1 MDLLVTH
8 VAPLDAQR
16 EETESVSLRDLI
28 DEYANDRVAVVKLDI
43 EGNECRAMSA
53 IALEEG
59 GNLLVLFEDHGRD
72 VAHTTTRFLLDRGGV
87 VAFIQDDGSIEQIRS
102 GNIERL
108 TNLKQNPLRGY
119 NLVSVV
125 PAGRGAARLLDCDP
139 HSSIVA

>member
-53 IALEEG
+53 ITLEEG

-72 VAHTTTRFLLDRGGV
+72 VAHTTTRFLLIADRW
-87 VAFIQDDGSIEQIRS
+87 SHPR
-102 GNIERL
+102 RRRWHPRRRRWR
-108 TNLKQNPLRGY
+108 TRNLSAAGPVLRC
-119 NLVSVV
+119 
-125 PAGRGAARLLDCDP
+125 GAA
-139 HSSIVA
+139 

>member
-53 IALEEG
+53 ITLEEG

-72 VAHTTTRFLLDRGGV
+72 VAHTTTRFLLIADRWSHSSKTTAMADPESERG
-87 VAFIQDDGSIEQIRS
+87 RS
-102 GNIERL
+102 SA
-108 TNLKQNPLRGY
+108 PLR
-119 NLVSVV
+119 SCMTR
-125 PAGRGAARLLDCDP
+125 RGEGDATTRP
-139 HSSIVA
+139 FRTRR